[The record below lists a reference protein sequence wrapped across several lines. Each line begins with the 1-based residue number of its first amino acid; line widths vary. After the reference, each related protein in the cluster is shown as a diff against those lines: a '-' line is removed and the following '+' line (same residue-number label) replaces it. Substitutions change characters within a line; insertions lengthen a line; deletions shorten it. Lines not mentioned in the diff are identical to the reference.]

1 MARKAILVVSLT
13 LLVAGAYL
21 AICAYAASVLT
32 VVPRTVDRSKS
43 PAQFGLAFSDV
54 RLPSRTPGIE
64 LAGWYLPAPDS
75 TRALVLV
82 HGHTSSRSA
91 EFGGR
96 FVELMAAMHQRGFAV
111 LAFDLRGHGQSS
123 DANIGF
129 GSLEHDDV
137 AGAIDWLRAQGFA
150 AGRIGVLGISMGG
163 AAAIRATAD
172 DPAVAA
178 LVADSAPAAVLEVV
192 RQEWTGASSLPG
204 FFLPTTL
211 QIARLRY
218 GIDLEAAPAL
228 AAMPRIAPRPVL
240 LIHGLADSLIPP
252 SNATRLADVL
262 PGSEVWLV
270 PGAQHASSYMAD
282 PEGYRTRVGDFFQ
295 QYIPGT

>member
-1 MARKAILVVSLT
+1 MVRSAMLGIAVA
-13 LLVAGAYL
+13 LLVGGGYL

-32 VVPRTVDRSKS
+32 VVPRTIDLSKS
-43 PAQFGLAFSDV
+43 PAQFELAFRDV

-96 FVELMAAMHQRGFAV
+96 FVELVAAMRQRGFAV

-123 DANIGF
+123 AANSGF
-129 GSLEHDDV
+129 GSLEHADV

-150 AGRIGVLGISMGG
+150 AGRIGVFGVSMGG

-178 LVADSAPAAVLEVV
+178 LVADSAPAEVLEVV
-192 RQEWTGASSLPG
+192 GQEWSGASGLPD

-211 QIARLRY
+211 QIAKLRY
-218 GIDLEAAPAL
+218 GIDLEVAPAI
-228 AAMPRIAPRPVL
+228 AALPRIEPRPVL
-240 LIHGLADSLIPP
+240 LIHGLADSLIAP
-252 SNATRLADVL
+252 SNATRLSAAL

-270 PGAQHASSYMAD
+270 PGAEHARSYMAD
-282 PEGYRTRVGDFFQ
+282 PASYIARVGDFFQ
-295 QYIPGT
+295 RYMPGT